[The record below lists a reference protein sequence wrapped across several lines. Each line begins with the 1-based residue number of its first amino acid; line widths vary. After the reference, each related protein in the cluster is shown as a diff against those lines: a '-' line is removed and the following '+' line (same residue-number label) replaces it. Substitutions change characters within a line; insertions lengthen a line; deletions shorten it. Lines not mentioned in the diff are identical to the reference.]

1 MKILAVFAHPDD
13 ESFGP
18 AGTLSHYA
26 NSGHQVGLVTL
37 TRGEAGS
44 SGISKELPPAEL
56 ASRRTCE
63 LHQAVRVLG
72 FNYLKIFDLPDKKL
86 SEVPDRTALTLIQ
99 SEIDLFRPDILVT
112 FHEQGI
118 SGHLDHQTVSRWL
131 LQLVRNSEESRS
143 LFFYGIIPEQAKHFS
158 LKGLLAMPMTE
169 VTHKIAVA
177 DLVDIK
183 IQAMKCHVTQE
194 KSWQK
199 FIQPLEKL
207 KSFVQWEYFKQV
219 WPEPEKNR
227 VLTDLF

>member
-1 MKILAVFAHPDD
+1 MKLLAIFAHPDD

-18 AGTLSHYA
+18 AGTLAHYA
-26 NSGHQVGLVTL
+26 CSGHQVGLVTL

-44 SGISKELPPAEL
+44 SGISKELTPAEL

-72 FNYLKIFDLPDKKL
+72 LNYLKIFDLPDKKL
-86 SEVPDRTALTLIQ
+86 SEVPEQTALKLIQ
-99 SEIDLFRPDILVT
+99 SEIDFFRPDILIT
-112 FHEQGI
+112 FHERGI
-118 SGHLDHQTVSRWL
+118 SGHPDHQTVSRWL
-131 LQLVRNSEESRS
+131 LQLVKNPTESRS

-158 LKGLLAMPMTE
+158 LRGLLPMTITE

-177 DLVDIK
+177 DFVDVK
-183 IQAMKCHVTQE
+183 IQAMKCHITQE

-207 KSFVQWEYFKQV
+207 KSFAQWEYFKQV
-219 WPEPEKNR
+219 WPKPGKNIVIHDR
-227 VLTDLF
+227 F